1 MIIIVTNDYH
11 CQIKEMIGEADKDD
25 SGAVDFGEILVDFGE
40 ILINFGET
48 NGKYLFCEIK
58 SSEFFVGDINISE
71 IRKAFESVFPHW
83 ANKYIRVQLLTT
95 DKQVLTSLH

>member
-1 MIIIVTNDYH
+1 
-11 CQIKEMIGEADKDD
+11 MIGEADKDD
-25 SGAVDFGEILVDFGE
+25 SGAVDFGEILVDFGEISAHFGE

-83 ANKYIRVQLLTT
+83 ANKHLRVQLFTT
-95 DKQVLTSLH
+95 DKQVLTLLH